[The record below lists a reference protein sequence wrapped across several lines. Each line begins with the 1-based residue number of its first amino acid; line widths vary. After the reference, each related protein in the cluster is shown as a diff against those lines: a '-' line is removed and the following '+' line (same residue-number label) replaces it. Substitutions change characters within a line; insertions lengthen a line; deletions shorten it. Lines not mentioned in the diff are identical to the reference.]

1 MIKKTVYFRTQ
12 EDLDKFDAIKNKAEW
27 LHEHLSVDILKNRV
41 NNQEVFVVNRP
52 PKPIK
57 QVIDETNQAVVE
69 SLGNSEVI
77 AALNAKLDN
86 VKEKFISEHPLTNAR
101 TDGEPE
107 GLDAIIND
115 PKYEP
120 MEDV

>member
-1 MIKKTVYFRTQ
+1 MPKVTIWIRNEDWDKWKELQRTNQ
-12 EDLDKFDAIKNKAEW
+12 IPRWIHYALNTSLIEMAI
-27 LHEHLSVDILKNRV
+27 
-41 NNQEVFVVNRP
+41 NQDRP
-52 PKPIK
+52 PKPVK
-57 QVIDETNQAVVE
+57 QIIDETNQAVVE

-120 MEDV
+120 MEDA